1 MKQRKEHPSHYF
13 AQHTWNIQIQNNT
26 TLRRFPT
33 SGNDSV
39 PAFTSRNRAKFLP
52 FESPDMSLDMYLY
65 EVVALELLEEMLLT
79 MALEQAIE
87 LGPPPL

>member
-1 MKQRKEHPSHYF
+1 
-13 AQHTWNIQIQNNT
+13 
-26 TLRRFPT
+26 
-33 SGNDSV
+33 
-39 PAFTSRNRAKFLP
+39 
-52 FESPDMSLDMYLY
+52 MSLDMYLY